1 MMMKVLI
8 VLLVMLLLQ
17 VYDFVVTTV
26 RSSKNN
32 GMRLMY
38 YTFSLTL
45 AFILC
50 VMIFK
55 W

>member
-1 MMMKVLI
+1 MMKVLI
-8 VLLVMLLLQ
+8 VLLVMLFLQ
-17 VYDFVVTTV
+17 VYDFVVTNA
-26 RSSKNN
+26 RNSNN
-32 GMRLMY
+32 NVMRLMY
-38 YTFSLTL
+38 YTFSFTF